1 MSSGLGIT
9 LIGFL
14 VLVLSVLWKKA
25 TDAKASDKASKAVS
39 EARAETARAQAETKA
54 AETEKT
60 LSQAVTPVAAGLAA
74 SQAQAEAEY
83 NIVSRE
89 LESARRNNDM
99 DAVMRI
105 ASDLAKKAL
114 EMGAREIE
122 R

>member
-89 LESARRNNDM
+89 LDAARRNNDM

-105 ASDLAKKAL
+105 ASDLARKAL

>member
-1 MSSGLGIT
+1 MSNGLGIT

>member
-14 VLVLSVLWKKA
+14 VLILSVLWKKA

-39 EARAETARAQAETKA
+39 EARSETARAQAETKA
-54 AETEKT
+54 AETEKK

-105 ASDLAKKAL
+105 ASDLARKAL

>member
-1 MSSGLGIT
+1 MSSGVGFTI
-9 LIGFL
+9 IGVL
-14 VLVLSVLWKKA
+14 VLLLSVLWKKA

-39 EARAETARAQAETKA
+39 EARAEKAQAEVRTKA
-54 AETEKT
+54 AETEKE

-89 LESARRNNDM
+89 LEAARRNNDM

>member
-1 MSSGLGIT
+1 MSSGVGFTI
-9 LIGFL
+9 IGVL
-14 VLVLSVLWKKA
+14 VLLLSVLWKKA

-89 LESARRNNDM
+89 LEAARRNNDM

>member
-1 MSSGLGIT
+1 MSSGVGFT
-9 LIGFL
+9 LIGVL
-14 VLVLSVLWKKA
+14 VLILSVLWKKA

-54 AETEKT
+54 AETEKK

>member
-14 VLVLSVLWKKA
+14 VLLLSVLWKKA

-39 EARAETARAQAETKA
+39 EARAEKAQAEVRTKA

-83 NIVSRE
+83 DIVSRE

-105 ASDLAKKAL
+105 ASDLARKAL
-114 EMGAREIE
+114 EMGAGEIK

>member
-25 TDAKASDKASKAVS
+25 TDAKASDKAARAVS

-54 AETEKT
+54 AETEKE

-89 LESARRNNDM
+89 LDAARRNNDM

>member
-14 VLVLSVLWKKA
+14 VLILSVLWKKA

-39 EARAETARAQAETKA
+39 EAHAETARAQAETKA
-54 AETEKT
+54 AETEKE

-74 SQAQAEAEY
+74 RQAQAEAEY
-83 NIVSRE
+83 DIVSRE
-89 LESARRNNDM
+89 LDAARRNNDM

-105 ASDLAKKAL
+105 ASDLARKAL
-114 EMGAREIE
+114 EMGAGEIK

>member
-1 MSSGLGIT
+1 M
-9 LIGFL
+9 
-14 VLVLSVLWKKA
+14 
-25 TDAKASDKASKAVS
+25 
-39 EARAETARAQAETKA
+39 
-54 AETEKT
+54 
-60 LSQAVTPVAAGLAA
+60 AAGLAA

-89 LESARRNNDM
+89 LEAARRNNDM

-105 ASDLAKKAL
+105 ASDLARKAL

>member
-1 MSSGLGIT
+1 MSSGVGFTI
-9 LIGFL
+9 IGVL
-14 VLVLSVLWKKA
+14 VLLLSVLWKKA

-39 EARAETARAQAETKA
+39 EARAETAKAQAETKA
-54 AETEKT
+54 VETEKK

-74 SQAQAEAEY
+74 SQARAQAEY
-83 NIVSRE
+83 NAVTRE
-89 LESARRNNDM
+89 LDTARRNNDM

-114 EMGAREIE
+114 EMGAREIK

>member
-105 ASDLAKKAL
+105 ASDLARKAL

>member
-14 VLVLSVLWKKA
+14 VLILSVLWKKA

-89 LESARRNNDM
+89 LGAARRNNDM

-105 ASDLAKKAL
+105 ASDLARKAL

>member
-89 LESARRNNDM
+89 LEAARRNNDM

>member
-39 EARAETARAQAETKA
+39 EARAEKAQAEVRTKA

-89 LESARRNNDM
+89 LDAARRNNDM

-105 ASDLAKKAL
+105 ASDLARKAL
-114 EMGAREIE
+114 EMGAGEIE

>member
-1 MSSGLGIT
+1 MNNGFCIA
-9 LIGFL
+9 LIGLLAL
-14 VLVLSVLWKKA
+14 VSSFLWKKA

-39 EARAETARAQAETKA
+39 EARAETAKAQTETKA

-60 LSQAVTPVAAGLAA
+60 LAQAVTPVAAGLAA
-74 SQAQAEAEY
+74 RQAQAEAEY

-89 LESARRNNDM
+89 LEAARRNNDM

-114 EMGAREIE
+114 EMGAGEIK

>member
-1 MSSGLGIT
+1 M
-9 LIGFL
+9 LI
-14 VLVLSVLWKKA
+14 LSVLWKKA

-54 AETEKT
+54 AETEKK

>member
-25 TDAKASDKASKAVS
+25 TDAKASDKATRAVS
-39 EARAETARAQAETKA
+39 EARAETARADVRTKA

-74 SQAQAEAEY
+74 SQAKAQAEY
-83 NIVSRE
+83 DTVSRE
-89 LESARRNNDM
+89 LDAARRNNDM

-105 ASDLAKKAL
+105 ASDLARKAL

>member
-25 TDAKASDKASKAVS
+25 TDAKASDKATKAVS
-39 EARAETARAQAETKA
+39 EARAETAKAQAETKA
-54 AETEKT
+54 AETEKK

>member
-1 MSSGLGIT
+1 MSSGVGFTI
-9 LIGFL
+9 IGVL
-14 VLVLSVLWKKA
+14 VLLLSVLWKKA

-39 EARAETARAQAETKA
+39 EARAEKAQAEVRTKA

-89 LESARRNNDM
+89 LEAARRNNDM

>member
-39 EARAETARAQAETKA
+39 EARAEKAQAEVRTQT
-54 AETEKT
+54 AEKEKE

>member
-1 MSSGLGIT
+1 MSNGFCYAI
-9 LIGFL
+9 IGFL
-14 VLVLSVLWKKA
+14 ALVLSVLWKKA
-25 TDAKASDKASKAVS
+25 VDDKASRKANESVS
-39 EARAETARAQAETKA
+39 EARSETARAQAETKA

-105 ASDLAKKAL
+105 ASDLARKAL

>member
-14 VLVLSVLWKKA
+14 VLILSVLWKKA

-39 EARAETARAQAETKA
+39 EARAEKAQAEVRTKA

-89 LESARRNNDM
+89 LDAARRNNDM

-105 ASDLAKKAL
+105 ASDLARKAL

>member
-14 VLVLSVLWKKA
+14 VLILSVLWKKA
-25 TDAKASDKASKAVS
+25 TDAKASDKATKAVS
-39 EARAETARAQAETKA
+39 EARAETAKAQAETKA

-89 LESARRNNDM
+89 LDAARRNNDM

>member
-1 MSSGLGIT
+1 MSSGVGFTI
-9 LIGFL
+9 IGVL
-14 VLVLSVLWKKA
+14 VLILSVLWKKA

-39 EARAETARAQAETKA
+39 EARAETARAEVRTQT
-54 AETEKT
+54 AETEKK

-74 SQAQAEAEY
+74 SRAQAEAEY

-89 LESARRNNDM
+89 LEAARRNNDM

>member
-25 TDAKASDKASKAVS
+25 TDAKASDKASKAIS

-89 LESARRNNDM
+89 LDAARRNNDM

-105 ASDLAKKAL
+105 ASDLARKAL
-114 EMGAREIE
+114 EMGAGEIE

>member
-14 VLVLSVLWKKA
+14 VLILSVLWKKA

-39 EARAETARAQAETKA
+39 EARAETARAEVKAQA
-54 AETEKT
+54 AETEKE

-89 LESARRNNDM
+89 LDAARRNNDM

-114 EMGAREIE
+114 EMGAGEIE

>member
-1 MSSGLGIT
+1 MSSGVGFT
-9 LIGFL
+9 LIGVL
-14 VLVLSVLWKKA
+14 VLILSVLWKKA
-25 TDAKASDKASKAVS
+25 TDVKASDKASKAVS

-54 AETEKT
+54 AETEKK

-89 LESARRNNDM
+89 LEAARRNNDM

-105 ASDLAKKAL
+105 ASDLARKAL

>member
-1 MSSGLGIT
+1 MSNGFCYAI
-9 LIGFL
+9 IGFL
-14 VLVLSVLWKKA
+14 ALVLSVLWKKA
-25 TDAKASDKASKAVS
+25 VDGKASDKATKAVS
-39 EARAETARAQAETKA
+39 EARAETAKAQAETKA
-54 AETEKT
+54 AETEKK

-89 LESARRNNDM
+89 LDAARRNNDM

-105 ASDLAKKAL
+105 ASDLARKAL
-114 EMGAREIE
+114 EMGAGEIE

>member
-14 VLVLSVLWKKA
+14 VLILSVLWKKA

-54 AETEKT
+54 AETEKE

-89 LESARRNNDM
+89 LDAARRNNDM

-105 ASDLAKKAL
+105 ASDLARKAL

>member
-14 VLVLSVLWKKA
+14 VLILSVLWKKA

-39 EARAETARAQAETKA
+39 EARAGTARAQAETKA

-74 SQAQAEAEY
+74 SRAQAEAEY

-89 LESARRNNDM
+89 LDAARRNNDM

-105 ASDLAKKAL
+105 ASDLARKAL

>member
-39 EARAETARAQAETKA
+39 EARAETAKAEARTQA
-54 AETEKT
+54 AETEKE

>member
-14 VLVLSVLWKKA
+14 VLILSVLWKKA

-114 EMGAREIE
+114 EMGAGEIK

>member
-14 VLVLSVLWKKA
+14 VLILSVLWKKA

-89 LESARRNNDM
+89 LDAARRNNDM

-105 ASDLAKKAL
+105 ASDLARKAL
-114 EMGAREIE
+114 EMGAGEIE